1 MKEVSNLSLSISL
14 EGFEEVNDLRRGAGV
29 YEKVLHAM
37 DLLKTS
43 GQILEHL
50 SVIQVRTLRQLRP
63 MSSWI

>member
-1 MKEVSNLSLSISL
+1 MIS
-14 EGFEEVNDLRRGAGV
+14 EEAAGV

-37 DLLKTS
+37 DLLKLPVRF
-43 GQILEHL
+43 LEHL